1 MVCIYTKDTQK
12 SFTNNKPGE
21 QIFAGKTYF
30 KNSKGKTVF
39 IESWSD
45 SYLGIDPQ
53 TNLKNLFIS
62 SRIVIN
68 CIPELNGTYISNYDI
83 NENFENG
90 KQKKLV
96 VYYTGVTNNLRVKV
110 TYIDTWTKVSI
121 ERAN

>member
-12 SFTNNKPGE
+12 SFTNNTPGE
-21 QIFAGKTYF
+21 QIFAGKTYY
-30 KNSKGKTVF
+30 KNSKGKTVL
-39 IESWSD
+39 IESFSD

-53 TNLKNLFIS
+53 NNLRNLLS
-62 SRIVIN
+62 SSTLKIV
-68 CIPELNGTYISNYDI
+68 CIPELNGTYITNYDV
-83 NENFENG
+83 NQDFETG